1 MYHQAKEDNAR
12 KERGINVTDWLSISE
27 IDVPVTKDQKSFS
40 VFDTCP
46 LIIFNHLDKELL
58 PFYHPEYNPKKNC
71 KVYSP
76 ITEVIAGQVRVREN
90 NTDFK
95 CKARK
100 KSSGFKHDVYII
112 IIDSASSL
120 MMKRSFPRTLEYLKS
135 SMGAVQMEFLNKV
148 GDNSRPNGFPLTFG
162 RSIEGGSRD
171 LVGLPPL
178 IPDWNNDEICAK
190 VIDDYPYHMFQ
201 YSKMG
206 YKTMIAQDYDIGM
219 VFYPKCVGFN
229 RSEADHIWIPF
240 DNRRKHSDN
249 FKKSLKDSCSERHLE
264 MLEYLEKFMN
274 AYPGTPK
281 IAQIWPTTLAHET
294 LKDLYHADVHFLEFF
309 KKNRAVIDRSF
320 VFFMGDHGPRR
331 EGIGELKLGQYE
343 NLNPFLMALIPSQY
357 RNGSIYGELK
367 NKRHKLMTNFDI
379 HATLMDILQACE
391 YSDFLFV
398 SIFQP
403 SSGFTDDS
411 YLEMEP
417 LSKGSSLLREWR
429 GPRNCRTLPIPS
441 LYCICQYDWTTLRDE
456 STHEALGVFFA
467 NELNSRLYEA
477 GLSSKCQ
484 NQTFKSVSSIKQLV
498 DNADIL
504 YHVVVYLR
512 PSNGLFSGYVRS
524 TGSGLVMSSGIAR
537 LNRYGRQGDC
547 LPEHPLRQICHCVG
561 TNEP

>member
-1 MYHQAKEDNAR
+1 MHLRSLLIISAVCNFIAVVYYMISI
-12 KERGINVTDWLSISE
+12 RGDWLSISE

-58 PFYHPEYNPKKNC
+58 PFYHPEYNPKK
-71 KVYSP
+71 VYSP

-95 CKARK
+95 CKARCILYKERDKGYLTSDWLALPTDKVFMCDIIETECVTKNGQMESFLHSQIYETENIK

-201 YSKMG
+201 YGKMG

-357 RNGSIYGELK
+357 RNGSIY
-367 NKRHKLMTNFDI
+367 
-379 HATLMDILQACE
+379 
-391 YSDFLFV
+391 V
-398 SIFQP
+398 S
-403 SSGFTDDS
+403 T
-411 YLEMEP
+411 
-417 LSKGSSLLREWR
+417 
-429 GPRNCRTLPIPS
+429 
-441 LYCICQYDWTTLRDE
+441 
-456 STHEALGVFFA
+456 V
-467 NELNSRLYEA
+467 
-477 GLSSKCQ
+477 
-484 NQTFKSVSSIKQLV
+484 
-498 DNADIL
+498 
-504 YHVVVYLR
+504 
-512 PSNGLFSGYVRS
+512 
-524 TGSGLVMSSGIAR
+524 
-537 LNRYGRQGDC
+537 
-547 LPEHPLRQICHCVG
+547 
-561 TNEP
+561 

>member
-1 MYHQAKEDNAR
+1 MPGTRMKRSLEQKVETTYEVKMYHQAKEDNAR

-27 IDVPVTKDQKSFS
+27 IDVPVNKDQKSFS

-95 CKARK
+95 CKAR
-100 KSSGFKHDVYII
+100 
-112 IIDSASSL
+112 
-120 MMKRSFPRTLEYLKS
+120 SFPKTLEYLKS
-135 SMGAVQMEFLNKV
+135 NMGAVQMEFLNKV

-201 YSKMG
+201 YGKMG

-411 YLEMEP
+411 YMEMEP
-417 LSKGSSLLREWR
+417 LSKGSSLFREWR

-456 STHEALGVFFA
+456 STHEALGVFFT

-504 YHVVVYLR
+504 YHVVVYLS